1 MIVSL
6 FAGML
11 ALYTTAGLTRRELL
25 KTCRRDTV
33 QFRVLPPVG
42 DHFVRVRANE
52 VALEA
57 MEVGRLVLHRAQR
70 GRVRALRPPTRHVG
84 PVLLEIATHQ
94 GVEPL
99 VSRRVLDE
107 TSFVAERVATVLT
120 HAVEMRLVFPVTAV
134 GIPAVLV
141 ESEPN
146 VSFRHRFVLE
156 HPHGVMKPLLLRLWR
171 IAVGRGQGSLVQV
184 EIGRERGQ
192 WVLVSCGR

>member
-11 ALYTTAGLTRRELL
+11 ALHTTARLARRELL
-25 KTCRRDTV
+25 KARRRYTV

-70 GRVRALRPPTRHVG
+70 GRVRALCPPARHVRS
-84 PVLLEIATHQ
+84 VLLEVATHQ
-94 GVEPL
+94 GVEAL

-107 TSFVAERVATVLT
+107 TSFVAERVAAVLT
-120 HAVEMRLVFPVTAV
+120 HAVEMRLMLPVTAV

-156 HPHGVMKPLLLRLWR
+156 HPHGV
-171 IAVGRGQGSLVQV
+171 
-184 EIGRERGQ
+184 
-192 WVLVSCGR
+192 

>member
-11 ALYTTAGLTRRELL
+11 ALHTTARLARRELL
-25 KTCRRDTV
+25 KARRRYTV
-33 QFRVLPPVG
+33 QLPPVG

-70 GRVRALRPPTRHVG
+70 GRVRALCPPARHVRS
-84 PVLLEIATHQ
+84 VLLEVATHQ
-94 GVEPL
+94 GVEAL

-107 TSFVAERVATVLT
+107 TSFVAERVAAVLT
-120 HAVEMRLVFPVTAV
+120 HAVEMRLMLPVTAV

-141 ESEPN
+141 ESEP
-146 VSFRHRFVLE
+146 
-156 HPHGVMKPLLLRLWR
+156 
-171 IAVGRGQGSLVQV
+171 
-184 EIGRERGQ
+184 EISNETRND
-192 WVLVSCGR
+192 

>member
-11 ALYTTAGLTRRELL
+11 ALYTTARLTRRELL
-25 KTCRRDTV
+25 KACRRYTV

-70 GRVRALRPPTRHVG
+70 RRVRALCPPTRHVRS
-84 PVLLEIATHQ
+84 VLLEIATHQ
-94 GVEPL
+94 GVETL

-107 TSFVAERVATVLT
+107 TSFVAERVPAVLT
-120 HAVEMRLVFPVTAV
+120 HAVEMRLMFPVTAV
-134 GIPAVLV
+134 GIPAILV
-141 ESEPN
+141 ESEPEI
-146 VSFRHRFVLE
+146 STTR
-156 HPHGVMKPLLLRLWR
+156 R
-171 IAVGRGQGSLVQV
+171 IFKRRMIKRR
-184 EIGRERGQ
+184 EINIYIYIHIGIRRY
-192 WVLVSCGR
+192 

>member
-141 ESEPN
+141 ESEPEISN
-146 VSFRHRFVLE
+146 ETRRLNDLSVYIYSCTHRVYIVRRPLKERRTFKK
-156 HPHGVMKPLLLRLWR
+156 GV
-171 IAVGRGQGSLVQV
+171 
-184 EIGRERGQ
+184 REEVR
-192 WVLVSCGR
+192 RT